1 MWLEPEWPAPGN
13 VTAMTTLRGA
23 DFEVDFADHFG
34 GMTCSD
40 IKQVHGTESVD
51 ANLVRPGTEADACY
65 SRAASVA
72 CRVVSADCL
81 PVLVCNRSGSEVA
94 AVHAGWRGLAAG
106 VIENTLAQLRSD
118 PRDLLV
124 WLGPA
129 IGPACFEV
137 GAEVRDSLLSAS
149 AVEHAFEARGEKY
162 LADLY
167 AIARTRLG
175 DIGCEH
181 IYGGGFCTYSDSAR
195 FYSWRREQ
203 ASGRMHS
210 VIAFS

>member
-23 DFEVDFADHFG
+23 NFEADFGERFA
-34 GMTCSD
+34 GMGCSD
-40 IKQVHGTESVD
+40 IKQVHGIKVVD
-51 ANLVRPGTEADACY
+51 AATTGAEADACY
-65 SRAASVA
+65 SRVSGVA
-72 CRVVSADCL
+72 CGVVSADCL

-106 VIENTLAQLRSD
+106 VIENTLAQMQSD
-118 PRDLLV
+118 PEDLLV

-129 IGPACFEV
+129 IGRACFEV
-137 GAEVRDSLLSAS
+137 GAEVRDIFLAAS
-149 AVEHAFEARGEKY
+149 AVEHPFEVRREKY

-167 AIARTRLG
+167 AIARARLQA
-175 DIGCEH
+175 IGCQQ
-181 IYGGGFCTYSDSAR
+181 IYGGGFCTFSDSTR

-203 ASGRMHS
+203 SSGRMHS